1 MFQMD
6 YKDHCMTKGET
17 DAVFVDFLQSE
28 DSSNYEEVTNFAD
41 LREHLVKKL
50 EAYN

>member
-1 MFQMD
+1 MD
-6 YKDHCMTKGET
+6 YKEHCMTRGEQ

-28 DSSNYEEVTNFAD
+28 DSQNYEEVRDFSV
-41 LREHLVKKL
+41 LRKHIIAKL